1 MLIWLEKVV
10 RRVVGSAR
18 HQQIWRWSRL
28 LTIAS
33 LPVKMTHT
41 TRWQDYFTT
50 YVIKLP
56 ERNCVYLVTN
66 IKTRNYTHETA
77 KLRIGL
83 QGGGGRKQEVQLSQ
97 RDRAMLCV
105 TEYFAK
111 SLKIILFNC
120 IFQFY
125 WTNKWWWWWWW
136 WWNEILEKDVSPHN
150 YLVVTMYLVPFLRH
164 SALNNGDTS
173 KSGFGLFYRIP
184 ISNLIYQG

>member
-1 MLIWLEKVV
+1 MITTSHHRQSTSQDDAYNTLTGLLYYLCNQI
-10 RRVVGSAR
+10 AR
-18 HQQIWRWSRL
+18 
-28 LTIAS
+28 
-33 LPVKMTHT
+33 K
-41 TRWQDYFTT
+41 
-50 YVIKLP
+50 KLCLSGYQHKNK
-56 ERNCVYLVTN
+56 ELH
-66 IKTRNYTHETA
+66 TRNSKTQNRPT
-77 KLRIGL
+77 GV
-83 QGGGGRKQEVQLSQ
+83 GGGKQEVQLSQ